1 MRIHSD
7 FFLKACESKFLTC
20 VDDQNASTALEKTE
34 AFATCMDTG
43 MFESLGCDAEC
54 APTYNMLIS
63 SEVPSTAEFNNFG
76 AGAEKPG
83 ERPDDS
89 LCIAEE

>member
-1 MRIHSD
+1 M
-7 FFLKACESKFLTC
+7 TC
-20 VDDQNASTALEKTE
+20 VDDQNATTALEQTE

-43 MFESLGCDAEC
+43 MFKSLGCDAEC
-54 APTYNMLIS
+54 SPTYNMLTS

-76 AGAEKPG
+76 SSVEEAG